1 MPRNARNWGLGVSR
15 YLRMRPGGTW
25 AMEPSLRLFPTA
37 LCQGHGNF
45 STVTHPGVGLFVT
58 VNFGTRLTCRE
69 FLSVCSSGLSVC
81 PNLIFLSELR
91 EHIAITF
98 VPS

>member
-1 MPRNARNWGLGVSR
+1 
-15 YLRMRPGGTW
+15 
-25 AMEPSLRLFPTA
+25 MEPSLRLFPTA
-37 LCQGHGNF
+37 LCQGHGKY
-45 STVTHPGVGLFVT
+45 STVTYPGVGLFVT